1 MHPSLI
7 AALADAA
14 PLVADRG
21 WTAPAPATIA
31 AAERLLTLVG
41 KLPRQPAI
49 QAEPNGTISFEWE
62 AGDHGWL
69 TLTVDDQGQLT
80 HSAVLG
86 EDEFTQA
93 EAFGDTLPDWAL
105 FELYE
110 QRVIGFEEAIRN
122 ADSANEL
129 RLNIKLRSR
138 RGEPVAHG
146 DGGLSLD
153 LGEDA
158 APKADPVAEMRRQT
172 EVRHKAEDEE
182 MARLREK
189 RRLAESTSQGR

>member
-93 EAFGDTLPDWAL
+93 EAFGDTLPDWAATL
-105 FELYE
+105 L
-110 QRVIGFEEAIRN
+110 QR
-122 ADSANEL
+122 L
-129 RLNIKLRSR
+129 
-138 RGEPVAHG
+138 
-146 DGGLSLD
+146 
-153 LGEDA
+153 
-158 APKADPVAEMRRQT
+158 MRAG
-172 EVRHKAEDEE
+172 H
-182 MARLREK
+182 
-189 RRLAESTSQGR
+189 